1 MLKIGHRGASK
12 FYPENTLMSFEKAF
26 ELGANT
32 VEFDV
37 RQTKDGK
44 LIIMH
49 DKSVD
54 RTTNESRLVSEMTF
68 REIRKLDAG
77 NGEKVPTLKEA
88 LSVVKKFKG
97 RCLVEIKEKGIEEK
111 IVNEIKKMKMEKNV
125 IITSFY
131 TQSLKKVKDLDKNL
145 ETGLI
150 TMNKI
155 KNTLGFLRLCK
166 AIKVD
171 WVLPEKS
178 TLTKKFAEEIHK
190 WGFKIII
197 WLVDTKEEL
206 KKWEKIVDGIATN
219 NPKIFT

>member
-1 MLKIGHRGASK
+1 MLKIGHRGASE
-12 FYPENTLMSFEKAF
+12 FFPENTLLSFKKAF
-26 ELGANT
+26 EMGAST
-32 VEFDV
+32 IEFDV

-44 LIIMH
+44 LVVIH

-54 RTTNESRLVSEMTF
+54 RTTNGSGLVSEMTF

-77 NGEKVPTLKEA
+77 KGEKIPTLKEA
-88 LSVVKKFKG
+88 LSVVKKFNGK
-97 RCLVEIKEKGIEEK
+97 CLVEIKEKGIEEK
-111 IVNEIKKMKMEKNV
+111 ILDVIKKMKMEENV

-131 TQSLKKVKDLDKNL
+131 TQSLKKVKELNPKI

-155 KNTLGFLRLCK
+155 KNTIGFLRLCK
-166 AIKVD
+166 AIKVN

-197 WLVDTKEEL
+197 WLIDSKEEF
-206 KKWEKIVDGIATN
+206 KKWEKIVDGIASN
-219 NPKIFT
+219 NPKVFT

>member
-1 MLKIGHRGASK
+1 MLKVGHRGASK
-12 FYPENTLMSFEKAF
+12 YEPENTILSFKKAF
-26 ELGANT
+26 KMGADA

-44 LIIMH
+44 IIVMH

-54 RTTNESRLVSEMTF
+54 RTTNGFGLVNEMTL

-88 LSVVKKFKG
+88 LSIVKKNKG
-97 RCLVEIKEKGIEEK
+97 TCLVEIKEKGIEEK
-111 IVNEIKKMKMEKNV
+111 VLKEIKKLKMEKNV

-131 TQSLKKVKDLDKNL
+131 TQSLKRVKELNPKI

-155 KNTLGFLRLCK
+155 KNTFGFLRLCK

-171 WVLPEKS
+171 WVLPEKKS
-178 TLTKKFAEEIHK
+178 LTKKFAEEIRK
-190 WGFKIII
+190 WKLKIII
-197 WLVDTKEEL
+197 WLVNSKKEF

-219 NPKIFT
+219 DPNIFT